1 MVDKFHFCRFV
12 NPQFY
17 RFRGAVQD
25 VAGESFDFLHNE
37 ESRLLTC
44 DRCKSADARD
54 ILAHI
59 LTVCSLNSKFDASQR
74 PPILV
79 NLFNEQRVQRLIL
92 KLYHRRFVRF
102 QQYLFFRFVQQVP
115 V

>member
-1 MVDKFHFCRFV
+1 MVDKLHFCRFV
-12 NPQFY
+12 DPQFY
-17 RFRGAVQD
+17 SLGCAVQD

-74 PPILV
+74 PPV
-79 NLFNEQRVQRLIL
+79 LI
-92 KLYHRRFVRF
+92 
-102 QQYLFFRFVQQVP
+102 YLLNQ
-115 V
+115 

>member
-74 PPILV
+74 PPV
-79 NLFNEQRVQRLIL
+79 LI
-92 KLYHRRFVRF
+92 
-102 QQYLFFRFVQQVP
+102 YLLNQ
-115 V
+115 